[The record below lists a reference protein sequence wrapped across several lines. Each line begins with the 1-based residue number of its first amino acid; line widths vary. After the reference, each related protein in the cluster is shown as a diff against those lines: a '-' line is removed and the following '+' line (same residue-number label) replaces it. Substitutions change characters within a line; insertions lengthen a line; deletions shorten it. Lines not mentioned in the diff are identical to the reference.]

1 MIKIF
6 VTAKPSAKE
15 NRVEKIDET
24 HFKVWVK
31 APPDE
36 GRANQAVLKTLA
48 GFLDVPKSSLELL
61 SGHKSKQ
68 KIFTLNGFFPRRP

>member
-68 KIFTLNGFFPRRP
+68 KILTLNGFFPRRP

>member
-1 MIKIF
+1 MKKLFI
-6 VTAKPSAKE
+6 TAKPSARE
-15 NRVEKIDET
+15 DRVERIDDT

-36 GRANQAVLKTLA
+36 GKANLAVVKVLA
-48 GFLDVPKSSLELL
+48 EFLDVPKSSLTLA

-68 KIFTLNGFFPRRP
+68 KVVTLG

>member
-1 MIKIF
+1 MKIF
-6 VTAKPSAKE
+6 VTAKPASKQ

-36 GRANQAVLKTLA
+36 GRANKAVREVLA
-48 GFLDVPKSSLELL
+48 NFLDVPKSSLELL
-61 SGHKSKQ
+61 SGQKSKQ
-68 KIFTLNGFFPRRP
+68 KVFLIN